1 MVYLSIQ
8 VRHSRVLIEANNVAT
23 AENSRLLKAEAM
35 ERYNENVSR
44 WRGRLIEH
52 EDVAEIWNRALSGQ
66 SVDSADAIRLENL
79 WIDWINTYRSNFS
92 HARTVGEEGLERQAV
107 MSVVALMRQASIL
120 RELWEWARP
129 FNELASP
136 NFVRSVEANLQNPE
150 SEAFVPSPLDKHAER
165 IDD

>member
-1 MVYLSIQ
+1 
-8 VRHSRVLIEANNVAT
+8 
-23 AENSRLLKAEAM
+23 M

-150 SEAFVPSPLDKHAER
+150 SEALSRRHSTSMER
-165 IDD
+165 EWTIRLTVGSWPRAVDQTSGAA